1 MSPEE
6 AFVGSPSGKN
16 LAKWQVEVDKGC
28 DGFTH
33 KMYNLCT
40 LVSSD
45 ETDVDHTMAD
55 LGVMVRLMEHLSRGE
70 PIVALGNKVSKILTA
85 NNIEHI
91 PMPHPS
97 PRNRQ
102 TSEFVVPEL
111 MARPRGDA
119 SASFKD
125 FDDLDEARNFQQM
138 LNALS
143 TRYSQLY
150 TSEKFVVSKS
160 PAIIDRMGD

>member
-1 MSPEE
+1 MKPIVWVGLNPSPRNMSPEE

-102 TSEFVVPEL
+102 LNDGNFIKNKIKYLKSNI
-111 MARPRGDA
+111 AR
-119 SASFKD
+119 SSLK
-125 FDDLDEARNFQQM
+125 
-138 LNALS
+138 
-143 TRYSQLY
+143 
-150 TSEKFVVSKS
+150 
-160 PAIIDRMGD
+160 

>member
-1 MSPEE
+1 MKRYR
-6 AFVGSPSGKN
+6 VVWN
-16 LAKWQVEVDKGC
+16 V
-28 DGFTH
+28 
-33 KMYNLCT
+33 
-40 LVSSD
+40 
-45 ETDVDHTMAD
+45 
-55 LGVMVRLMEHLSRGE
+55 
-70 PIVALGNKVSKILTA
+70 
-85 NNIEHI
+85 
-91 PMPHPS
+91 
-97 PRNRQ
+97 Q